1 MITILDDTMRI
12 VDVLRKYEYSQY
24 QYKAREIGTFQIN
37 AMLDKENLYLMDK
50 TKNFY
55 VLFDDD
61 VFGVIESVKR
71 ESDSETSKVFV
82 IKGSLA
88 LKLLEYRVIKGQ
100 VTFKGKS
107 YKYIEE
113 LVKQNLIMSD
123 DSNRNIALSV
133 EFEDEERL
141 KQVCSIIDKQV
152 TGGSLWDE
160 ISEVAEA
167 DKLRIVLK
175 PNVVVINRENPYNID
190 GWTLIIG
197 AGEDRTRH
205 RGNKVVSPVVFSQS
219 LSNIANTDYIVD
231 RSKLKNT
238 VYIAG
243 EGEGTDRKWYN
254 IDVNSDVTFGERK
267 GWNRKELWVDARDI
281 QSEQDN
287 KKLTDAEYEELM
299 KQRADEKAKDNDL
312 SEEYTATV
320 TDITKQYTYKKDY
333 NIGDFVT
340 IADEEL
346 GMEFDAQITNVIVTR
361 KDDREIIDLEFT
373 YGLRIKD
380 IVDESKV
387 AMKKIEQTEVNVKY
401 IENSLNS
408 LSIIKCMTVQM
419 PSGDVLRTGEQYLY
433 FNTIADDTSNGML
446 IGGNGAIKIGKGVK
460 SILVSFTIFSR
471 TSTGD
476 YLWYICEIWRNGAKY
491 KEISSAIGS
500 PSTQGSYMSC
510 TSCDVLIEVQEGDEI
525 WLKKSNSVEE
535 NIRGGVHSNLTVKVV
550 SVKR

>member
-1 MITILDDTMRI
+1 MIMILDDTMRI
-12 VDVLRKYEYSQY
+12 VDILRKYEYSKY
-24 QYKAREIGTFQIN
+24 EFKAREIGTFTIN

-50 TKNFY
+50 TKNYY
-55 VLFDDD
+55 VILDDD

-71 ESDSETSKVFV
+71 ESDSETSKVFA

-123 DSNRNIALSV
+123 DSNRNIALAV

-167 DKLRIVLK
+167 DKLRIILR
-175 PNVVVINRENPYNID
+175 PNVVVVNTEHPKNID

-205 RGNKVVSPVVFSQS
+205 RANNAVSSVMFSQS

-231 RSKLKNT
+231 RSKLRNT

-254 IDVNSDVTFGERK
+254 IDVNSDVTFGDRK
-267 GWNRKELWVDARDI
+267 GWNRRELWVDARDV

-287 KKLTDAEYEELM
+287 VTLTDAEYEELM

-361 KDDREIIDLEFT
+361 QDDREIIDLEFT

-380 IVDESKV
+380 VIERSETAIKKV
-387 AMKKIEQTEVNVKY
+387 EENNVNVKY
-401 IENSLNS
+401 IEANTKKLETGLDGVKNDVLSLKNLKADALAKNIDNLPQDNKS
-408 LSIIKCMTVQM
+408 FFVHAKSNVPF
-419 PSGDVLRTGEQYLY
+419 PSGL
-433 FNTIADDTSNGML
+433 TIPTYS
-446 IGGNGAIKIGKGVK
+446 KGVFVTNGGK
-460 SILVSFTIFSR
+460 DGVIMMVDASNNL
-471 TSTGD
+471 
-476 YLWYICEIWRNGAKY
+476 YIGFRNGGTWSGRK
-491 KEISSAIGS
+491 I
-500 PSTQGSYMSC
+500 
-510 TSCDVLIEVQEGDEI
+510 
-525 WLKKSNSVEE
+525 
-535 NIRGGVHSNLTVKVV
+535 
-550 SVKR
+550 

>member
-1 MITILDDTMRI
+1 MIMILDDTMRI
-12 VDVLRKYEYSQY
+12 VDIFRKYEYSQY
-24 QYKAREIGTFQIN
+24 ELKAREIGKFTIN
-37 AMLDKENLYLMDK
+37 AMIDKENLYLMDK
-50 TKNFY
+50 TKNYY
-55 VLFDDD
+55 VLLDDD

-71 ESDSETSKVFV
+71 ESDSETSKVFT

-88 LKLLEYRVIKGQ
+88 LKLLEYRIIKGQ

-123 DSNRNIALSV
+123 DENRNVALAV

-141 KQVCSIIDKQV
+141 KQICSTVDKQV

-167 DKLRIVLK
+167 DKLRIILK
-175 PNVVVINRENPYNID
+175 PNVGAINTEHPQNID

-205 RGNKVVSPVVFSQS
+205 RANNAVSTVMFSQS

-231 RSKLKNT
+231 RSKLRNT

-243 EGEGTDRKWYN
+243 EGEGADRKWYN
-254 IDVNSDVTFGERK
+254 IDVNSDITFGERT
-267 GWNRKELWVDARDI
+267 GWNRRELWVDARDV

-287 KKLTDAEYEELM
+287 VTLTDAEYEELM

-346 GMEFDAQITNVIVTR
+346 GMEFDAQITNVIITR
-361 KDDREIIDLEFT
+361 QDDRNIVDIEFT
-373 YGLRIKD
+373 YGSRIKD
-380 IVDESKV
+380 IIEESET
-387 AMKKIEQTEVNVKY
+387 AMKKIEENNVNVKY
-401 IENSLNS
+401 IETSTKKL
-408 LSIIKCMTVQM
+408 
-419 PSGDVLRTGEQYLY
+419 GTGL
-433 FNTIADDTSNGML
+433 D
-446 IGGNGAIKIGKGVK
+446 GVK
-460 SILVSFTIFSR
+460 SDILSLKNLKADTLAKNINNLPQDNKSFFVHAESNVPFPSGLTIPTYSKGVFVTNGGKDGVIMMIDVSNN
-471 TSTGD
+471 
-476 YLWYICEIWRNGAKY
+476 LYIGFRNGGTWSGRK
-491 KEISSAIGS
+491 I
-500 PSTQGSYMSC
+500 
-510 TSCDVLIEVQEGDEI
+510 
-525 WLKKSNSVEE
+525 
-535 NIRGGVHSNLTVKVV
+535 
-550 SVKR
+550 

>member
-24 QYKAREIGTFQIN
+24 QYKAREIGTFTIN
-37 AMLDKENLYLMDK
+37 AMLDKENLYLMNK
-50 TKNFY
+50 TKNYY
-55 VLFDDD
+55 VLLDDD
-61 VFGVIESVKR
+61 VFGIIESVKR
-71 ESDSETSKVFV
+71 ESDSETSRVFT

-100 VTFKGKS
+100 VIFKGKS

-123 DSNRNIALSV
+123 DQNRNVALAV

-141 KQVCSIIDKQV
+141 KQICSTVDKQV

-160 ISEVAEA
+160 ISEVVET
-167 DKLRIVLK
+167 DKLKIILR
-175 PNVVVINRENPYNID
+175 PNVVAINVEHPQNID

-197 AGEDRTRH
+197 AGEDRTIH
-205 RGNKVVSPVVFSQS
+205 RENNAVSAVMFSQS

-346 GMEFDAQITNVIVTR
+346 GIEFDAQITNVIVTR
-361 KDDREIIDLEFT
+361 QDDREIIDLEFT

-525 WLKKSNSVEE
+525 WLKKSSSVEE

>member
-12 VDVLRKYEYSQY
+12 VDVFRKYEYSQY

-361 KDDREIIDLEFT
+361 QDDREIIDLEFT

>member
-1 MITILDDTMRI
+1 MIKILDDAMRI
-12 VDVLRKYEYSQY
+12 VNVLRKYEYSQY

-61 VFGVIESVKR
+61 VFGIIESVKR
-71 ESDSETSKVFV
+71 ESDSETSSVFTL
-82 IKGSLA
+82 KGSLA

-100 VTFKGKS
+100 LTFKGKS

-123 DSNRNIALSV
+123 EENRNVALAV

-141 KQVCSIIDKQV
+141 KNVCSTIDKQI

-219 LSNIANTDYIVD
+219 LSNIANTDYTVD
-231 RSKLKNT
+231 RSKLRNT

-267 GWNRKELWVDARDI
+267 GWNRRELWVDARDV

-346 GMEFDAQITNVIVTR
+346 GMEIDAQITNVIITR
-361 KDDREIIDLEFT
+361 QDDRNIVDIEFT
-373 YGLRIKD
+373 YGSRIKD
-380 IVDESKV
+380 IIEESEI
-387 AMKKIEQTEVNVKY
+387 AMKKIEENNVNVKY
-401 IENSLNS
+401 IE
-408 LSIIKCMTVQM
+408 
-419 PSGDVLRTGEQYLY
+419 
-433 FNTIADDTSNGML
+433 TSTKKLG
-446 IGGNGAIKIGKGVK
+446 IGLDGVK
-460 SILVSFTIFSR
+460 SDILSLKNLKADALSKNIDNLPQDNKSFFVHANSNVPFPSGLMIPTYSKGVFITNGGKDGVIIMVDVSNNF
-471 TSTGD
+471 
-476 YLWYICEIWRNGAKY
+476 YIGFRNGGTWSGRK
-491 KEISSAIGS
+491 I
-500 PSTQGSYMSC
+500 
-510 TSCDVLIEVQEGDEI
+510 
-525 WLKKSNSVEE
+525 
-535 NIRGGVHSNLTVKVV
+535 
-550 SVKR
+550 

>member
-1 MITILDDTMRI
+1 MIMILDDTMRI
-12 VDVLRKYEYSQY
+12 IDVLRKYEYSQY

-37 AMLDKENLYLMDK
+37 AMLDKENFYLMDK

-55 VLFDDD
+55 VLFDND

-123 DSNRNIALSV
+123 DSNRNIALAV

-167 DKLRIVLK
+167 DKLRIILR
-175 PNVVVINRENPYNID
+175 PNVVVVNTEHHQNID

-205 RGNKVVSPVVFSQS
+205 RANNAVSSVMFSQS

-231 RSKLKNT
+231 RSKLRNT

-254 IDVNSDVTFGERK
+254 IDVNSDVTFGDRK
-267 GWNRKELWVDARDI
+267 GWNRRELWVDARDV

-287 KKLTDAEYEELM
+287 KQLTDAEYEELM

-312 SEEYTATV
+312 SEEYTATA

-346 GMEFDAQITNVIVTR
+346 GMEIDAQITNVIITR
-361 KDDREIIDLEFT
+361 QDDRNIIDIEFT
-373 YGLRIKD
+373 YGSRIKD
-380 IVDESKV
+380 IIEESETV
-387 AMKKIEQTEVNVKY
+387 IKKIEENNVNVKY
-401 IENSLNS
+401 IETSTKKL
-408 LSIIKCMTVQM
+408 
-419 PSGDVLRTGEQYLY
+419 GTGL
-433 FNTIADDTSNGML
+433 D
-446 IGGNGAIKIGKGVK
+446 GVK
-460 SILVSFTIFSR
+460 SDILSLKNLKADVLAKNIDNLPQDNKSFFVHASSNVPFPSGLTIPKYSKGVFI
-471 TSTGD
+471 TNGGEDGVIMMVDVTNN
-476 YLWYICEIWRNGAKY
+476 LYIGFRNGGTWSGRK
-491 KEISSAIGS
+491 I
-500 PSTQGSYMSC
+500 
-510 TSCDVLIEVQEGDEI
+510 
-525 WLKKSNSVEE
+525 
-535 NIRGGVHSNLTVKVV
+535 
-550 SVKR
+550 

>member
-141 KQVCSIIDKQV
+141 KQVCSIIDKQI

-160 ISEVAEA
+160 ISEVAET

-197 AGEDRTRH
+197 AGEDRTRN

-219 LSNIANTDYIVD
+219 LSNIANTDYTVD
-231 RSKLKNT
+231 RSKLRNT

-267 GWNRKELWVDARDI
+267 GWNRRELWVDARDV

-287 KKLTDAEYEELM
+287 VTLTDAEYEELM

-346 GMEFDAQITNVIVTR
+346 GMEIDAQITNVIITR
-361 KDDREIIDLEFT
+361 QDDRNIVDIEFT
-373 YGLRIKD
+373 YGSRIKD
-380 IVDESKV
+380 IIEESET
-387 AMKKIEQTEVNVKY
+387 AMKKIEENNVNVKY
-401 IENSLNS
+401 IETSTKKL
-408 LSIIKCMTVQM
+408 
-419 PSGDVLRTGEQYLY
+419 GTGL
-433 FNTIADDTSNGML
+433 D
-446 IGGNGAIKIGKGVK
+446 GVK
-460 SILVSFTIFSR
+460 SDILSLKNLKADALAKNIDNLPQDNKSFFVHAKSNVSFPSGLTIPTYSKGVFVTNGGKDGVIMMLDASNN
-471 TSTGD
+471 
-476 YLWYICEIWRNGAKY
+476 LYIGFRNGGTWSGRK
-491 KEISSAIGS
+491 I
-500 PSTQGSYMSC
+500 
-510 TSCDVLIEVQEGDEI
+510 
-525 WLKKSNSVEE
+525 
-535 NIRGGVHSNLTVKVV
+535 
-550 SVKR
+550 

>member
-12 VDVLRKYEYSQY
+12 VDVLSKYEYSQY

-37 AMLDKENLYLMDK
+37 AMLDKENLCLMDK

-361 KDDREIIDLEFT
+361 QDDREIIDLEFT

-476 YLWYICEIWRNGAKY
+476 YLYYICEIWRNGAKY
-491 KEISSAIGS
+491 KETSSAIGS

-525 WLKKSNSVEE
+525 WLKKSNSVKEI
-535 NIRGGVHSNLTVKVV
+535 IRGGVYSNLTVKVV

>member
-12 VDVLRKYEYSQY
+12 VDILRKYEYSQY
-24 QYKAREIGTFQIN
+24 QYKVREIGTFQIN

-71 ESDSETSKVFV
+71 ESDSETSRVFT

-100 VTFKGKS
+100 LTFKGKS

-113 LVKQNLIMSD
+113 LVKQNLIFSD
-123 DSNRNIALSV
+123 DENRNIALSV
-133 EFEDEERL
+133 EFENEERL
-141 KQVCSIIDKQV
+141 KRVCSTIDKQV

-160 ISEVAEA
+160 IREVAEA
-167 DKLRIVLK
+167 DKLRIELK
-175 PNVVVINRENPYNID
+175 PNIVVTNREHPYNID

-312 SEEYTATV
+312 IEEYTATV

-361 KDDREIIDLEFT
+361 QDDREIIDLEFT

-491 KEISSAIGS
+491 KETSSAIGS
-500 PSTQGSYMSC
+500 PSTQGSYVSC

-535 NIRGGVHSNLTVKVV
+535 NIRGGVYSNLTVKVV

>member
-12 VDVLRKYEYSQY
+12 VDILRKYEYSQY
-24 QYKAREIGTFQIN
+24 EFKAREIGTFTIN

-50 TKNFY
+50 TKNYY
-55 VLFDDD
+55 VILDDD

-123 DSNRNIALSV
+123 DSNRNIALAV

-167 DKLRIVLK
+167 DKLRIILR
-175 PNVVVINRENPYNID
+175 PNVIAVNTEHHQNID

-205 RGNKVVSPVVFSQS
+205 RANNAVSSVMFSQS

-231 RSKLKNT
+231 RSKLRNT

-267 GWNRKELWVDARDI
+267 GWNRRELWVDARDV

-287 KKLTDAEYEELM
+287 VTLTDAEYEELM

-312 SEEYTATV
+312 SEEYTATA

-346 GMEFDAQITNVIVTR
+346 RMEFDAQITNVIVTR
-361 KDDREIIDLEFT
+361 QDDREIIDLEFT

-380 IVDESKV
+380 VIERSETAIKKV
-387 AMKKIEQTEVNVKY
+387 EENNVNVKY
-401 IENSLNS
+401 IEANTKKLETGLDGVKNDVLSLKNLKADALAKNIDNLPQDNKS
-408 LSIIKCMTVQM
+408 FFVHAKSNVQF
-419 PSGDVLRTGEQYLY
+419 PSGL
-433 FNTIADDTSNGML
+433 TIPTYS
-446 IGGNGAIKIGKGVK
+446 KGVFVTNGGK
-460 SILVSFTIFSR
+460 DGVIMMVDASNNL
-471 TSTGD
+471 
-476 YLWYICEIWRNGAKY
+476 YIGFRNGGTWSGRK
-491 KEISSAIGS
+491 I
-500 PSTQGSYMSC
+500 
-510 TSCDVLIEVQEGDEI
+510 
-525 WLKKSNSVEE
+525 
-535 NIRGGVHSNLTVKVV
+535 
-550 SVKR
+550 

>member
-1 MITILDDTMRI
+1 MITILDDTMCI
-12 VDVLRKYEYSQY
+12 VDILRKYEYSQY
-24 QYKAREIGTFQIN
+24 EFKAREIGTFTIN
-37 AMLDKENLYLMDK
+37 AMLDKENLYLMNK
-50 TKNFY
+50 TKNYY
-55 VLFDDD
+55 VLLDDD

-71 ESDSETSKVFV
+71 ESDSETSKVFT

-88 LKLLEYRVIKGQ
+88 LKLLEYRIIKGQ

-123 DSNRNIALSV
+123 DENRNIELAV

-141 KQVCSIIDKQV
+141 KQICSTVDKQV

-167 DKLRIVLK
+167 DKLRIILK
-175 PNVVVINRENPYNID
+175 PNVGVINTEHTQNID

-205 RGNKVVSPVVFSQS
+205 RANNAVSTVMFSQS

-231 RSKLKNT
+231 RSKLRNT

-254 IDVNSDVTFGERK
+254 IDVNSDITFGERK

-312 SEEYTATV
+312 SEEYKATV
-320 TDITKQYTYKKDY
+320 TDTTKQYTYKKDY

-340 IADEEL
+340 VADEEL
-346 GMEFDAQITNVIVTR
+346 GMEIDAQIINVTVTR
-361 KDDREIIDLEFT
+361 QDDREIIDLEFT
-373 YGLRIKD
+373 YGSRIKD
-380 IVDESKV
+380 VIDKSEI
-387 AMKKIEQTEVNVKY
+387 AIKKIEENNVNVKY
-401 IENSLNS
+401 LEANTKKLE
-408 LSIIKCMTVQM
+408 
-419 PSGDVLRTGEQYLY
+419 TG
-433 FNTIADDTSNGML
+433 FD
-446 IGGNGAIKIGKGVK
+446 GVK
-460 SILVSFTIFSR
+460 SDILSLKISKADVIAKNIDHLPQDDKSFFVHAHSNVPFPDGLAIPAYSKGVFVTNGGSDGIIMMVDFSNN
-471 TSTGD
+471 
-476 YLWYICEIWRNGAKY
+476 LYIGFRNGGNWTGRK
-491 KEISSAIGS
+491 I
-500 PSTQGSYMSC
+500 
-510 TSCDVLIEVQEGDEI
+510 
-525 WLKKSNSVEE
+525 
-535 NIRGGVHSNLTVKVV
+535 
-550 SVKR
+550 

>member
-1 MITILDDTMRI
+1 MITILDDTMCI
-12 VDVLRKYEYSQY
+12 VDILRKYEYSQY
-24 QYKAREIGTFQIN
+24 ELKAREIGKFTIN

-50 TKNFY
+50 TKNYY
-55 VLFDDD
+55 VLLDDD

-71 ESDSETSKVFV
+71 ESDSETSKVFT

-88 LKLLEYRVIKGQ
+88 LKLLEYRIIKGQ

-123 DSNRNIALSV
+123 DENRNVALAV

-141 KQVCSIIDKQV
+141 KQICSTVDKQV

-167 DKLRIVLK
+167 DKLRITLK
-175 PNVVVINRENPYNID
+175 PNVGAINTEHPQNID

-205 RGNKVVSPVVFSQS
+205 RANNAVSTVMFSQS

-231 RSKLKNT
+231 RSKLRNT

-243 EGEGTDRKWYN
+243 EGEGADRKWYN
-254 IDVNSDVTFGERK
+254 IDVNSDITFGERT
-267 GWNRKELWVDARDI
+267 GWNRRELWVDARDV

-287 KKLTDAEYEELM
+287 VTLTDAEYEEIM

-361 KDDREIIDLEFT
+361 QDDREIIDLEFT

-380 IVDESKV
+380 IIEESET
-387 AMKKIEQTEVNVKY
+387 AIKKIEENNVNVKY
-401 IENSLNS
+401 IEASTKKLGTGLDGVKNDVLSLKNLKADALAKNIDNLPQDNKSFFVHANSN
-408 LSIIKCMTVQM
+408 VPF
-419 PSGDVLRTGEQYLY
+419 PSGL
-433 FNTIADDTSNGML
+433 TIPTYS
-446 IGGNGAIKIGKGVK
+446 KGVFVTNGGK
-460 SILVSFTIFSR
+460 DGVIIMVDASNNF
-471 TSTGD
+471 
-476 YLWYICEIWRNGAKY
+476 YIGFRNGGTWSGRK
-491 KEISSAIGS
+491 I
-500 PSTQGSYMSC
+500 
-510 TSCDVLIEVQEGDEI
+510 
-525 WLKKSNSVEE
+525 
-535 NIRGGVHSNLTVKVV
+535 
-550 SVKR
+550 

>member
-1 MITILDDTMRI
+1 MIMILDDTMRI
-12 VDVLRKYEYSQY
+12 VDILRKYEYSKY
-24 QYKAREIGTFQIN
+24 EFKAREIGTFTIN

-50 TKNFY
+50 TKNYY
-55 VLFDDD
+55 VILDDD

-71 ESDSETSKVFV
+71 ESDSETSKVFA

-123 DSNRNIALSV
+123 DSNRNIALAV

-141 KQVCSIIDKQV
+141 KQVCSTIDKQV

-167 DKLRIVLK
+167 DKLRIILR
-175 PNVVVINRENPYNID
+175 PNVVVVNTEHPKNID

-205 RGNKVVSPVVFSQS
+205 RANNAVSSVMFSQS
-219 LSNIANTDYIVD
+219 LSNIENTDYIVD
-231 RSKLKNT
+231 RSKLRNT

-267 GWNRKELWVDARDI
+267 GWNRRELWVDARDV

-287 KKLTDAEYEELM
+287 VTLTDAEYEELM

-340 IADEEL
+340 IEDEEL

-361 KDDREIIDLEFT
+361 QDDREIIDLEFT

-380 IVDESKV
+380 VIERSETAIKKV
-387 AMKKIEQTEVNVKY
+387 EENNVNVKY
-401 IENSLNS
+401 IEANTKKLETGLDGVKNDVLSLKNLKADALAKNIDNLPQDNKS
-408 LSIIKCMTVQM
+408 FFVHAKSNVPF
-419 PSGDVLRTGEQYLY
+419 PSGL
-433 FNTIADDTSNGML
+433 TIPTYS
-446 IGGNGAIKIGKGVK
+446 KGVFVTNGGK
-460 SILVSFTIFSR
+460 DGVIMMVDASNNL
-471 TSTGD
+471 
-476 YLWYICEIWRNGAKY
+476 YIGFRNGGTWSGRK
-491 KEISSAIGS
+491 I
-500 PSTQGSYMSC
+500 
-510 TSCDVLIEVQEGDEI
+510 
-525 WLKKSNSVEE
+525 
-535 NIRGGVHSNLTVKVV
+535 
-550 SVKR
+550 

>member
-12 VDVLRKYEYSQY
+12 VDILRKYEYSQY

-55 VLFDDD
+55 VLFDND

-71 ESDSETSKVFV
+71 ESDSETSRVFT

-100 VTFKGKS
+100 LTFKGKS
-107 YKYIEE
+107 YKYIED

-123 DSNRNIALSV
+123 EENRNVALAV

-141 KQVCSIIDKQV
+141 KNVCSTIDKQI

-160 ISEVAEA
+160 ISEVAKA

-197 AGEDRTRH
+197 AGEDRTRN
-205 RGNKVVSPVVFSQS
+205 RGNKVVSPMVFSQS
-219 LSNIANTDYIVD
+219 LSNIANTDYTVD

-254 IDVNSDVTFGERK
+254 IDVNSDITFGERK

-287 KKLTDAEYEELM
+287 KTLTDAEYEELM
-299 KQRADEKAKDNDL
+299 KQRADEKAKDNNL

-320 TDITKQYTYKKDY
+320 TDTAKQYTYKKDY

-346 GMEFDAQITNVIVTR
+346 GMEIDAQITNVIVTR
-361 KDDREIIDLEFT
+361 QDDREIIDLEFT
-373 YGLRIKD
+373 YGSRIQD
-380 IVDESKV
+380 AIEESKTV
-387 AMKKIEQTEVNVKY
+387 IKKFEENNVNVKY
-401 IENSLNS
+401 LEANTKKLE
-408 LSIIKCMTVQM
+408 
-419 PSGDVLRTGEQYLY
+419 TGL
-433 FNTIADDTSNGML
+433 D
-446 IGGNGAIKIGKGVK
+446 GVK
-460 SILVSFTIFSR
+460 SDILSLKISKADVLAKDIDHLPQENKSFFVNAHSNVPFPSGLTIPVYSKGVFVTNGGQDGIIMMVDVSNN
-471 TSTGD
+471 
-476 YLWYICEIWRNGAKY
+476 LYIGFRNGGTWSGRK
-491 KEISSAIGS
+491 I
-500 PSTQGSYMSC
+500 
-510 TSCDVLIEVQEGDEI
+510 
-525 WLKKSNSVEE
+525 
-535 NIRGGVHSNLTVKVV
+535 
-550 SVKR
+550 

>member
-12 VDVLRKYEYSQY
+12 VDILRKYEYSQY
-24 QYKAREIGTFQIN
+24 ELKAREIGAFTIN
-37 AMLDKENLYLMDK
+37 AMLDKENLYLMNK
-50 TKNFY
+50 TKNYY
-55 VLFDDD
+55 VLLDDD

-71 ESDSETSKVFV
+71 ESDSETSRVFT
-82 IKGSLA
+82 IKGSLS

-123 DSNRNIALSV
+123 DENRNVALSV

-141 KQVCSIIDKQV
+141 KQICSTVDKQV

-160 ISEVAEA
+160 IGEVAEA
-167 DKLRIVLK
+167 DKLKIILR
-175 PNVVVINRENPYNID
+175 PNVVAINVEHPQNID

-205 RGNKVVSPVVFSQS
+205 RANNAVSAVMFSQS

-281 QSEQDN
+281 QSEKDSVT
-287 KKLTDAEYEELM
+287 LTDTEYEELM
-299 KQRADEKAKDNDL
+299 KQRADEKAKDNNL
-312 SEEYTATV
+312 SEEYKATV
-320 TDITKQYTYKKDY
+320 TDVTKQYTYKKDY

-340 IADEEL
+340 VADEEL
-346 GMEFDAQITNVIVTR
+346 GMEIDAQITNVIVTR
-361 KDDREIIDLEFT
+361 QDDREIVDIEFT
-373 YGLRIKD
+373 YGSRIKD
-380 IVDESKV
+380 IIEESEI
-387 AMKKIEQTEVNVKY
+387 AIKKIEEINVNVKH
-401 IENSLNS
+401 IEVNTKKVENL
-408 LSIIKCMTVQM
+408 KT
-419 PSGDVLRTGEQYLY
+419 DVIAKEIHHLPQDDKSFFVHAGSNVPFPNDL
-433 FNTIADDTSNGML
+433 TIPVYS
-446 IGGNGAIKIGKGVK
+446 KGVFITNGGK
-460 SILVSFTIFSR
+460 DGVIMMVDNLNN
-471 TSTGD
+471 
-476 YLWYICEIWRNGAKY
+476 LYIGFRNNGTWSGRK
-491 KEISSAIGS
+491 I
-500 PSTQGSYMSC
+500 
-510 TSCDVLIEVQEGDEI
+510 
-525 WLKKSNSVEE
+525 
-535 NIRGGVHSNLTVKVV
+535 
-550 SVKR
+550 

>member
-1 MITILDDTMRI
+1 MVTILDDTMCI
-12 VDVLRKYEYSQY
+12 VDILRKYEYSQY
-24 QYKAREIGTFQIN
+24 EFKAREIGTFTIN

-50 TKNFY
+50 TKNYY
-55 VLFDDD
+55 VLLDND

-71 ESDSETSKVFV
+71 ESDSETNKVFT

-100 VTFKGKS
+100 LTFKGKS

-123 DSNRNIALSV
+123 EENRNVALAV

-141 KQVCSIIDKQV
+141 KNVCSTIDKQI

-167 DKLRIVLK
+167 DKLRIVLR

-219 LSNIANTDYIVD
+219 LSNIANTDYTVD
-231 RSKLKNT
+231 RSKLRNT

-267 GWNRKELWVDARDI
+267 GWNRRELWVDARDV

-287 KKLTDAEYEELM
+287 KQLTDAEYEELM

-346 GMEFDAQITNVIVTR
+346 GMEIDAQITNVIITR
-361 KDDREIIDLEFT
+361 QDDRNIVDIEFT
-373 YGLRIKD
+373 YGSRIKD
-380 IVDESKV
+380 IIEESEI
-387 AMKKIEQTEVNVKY
+387 AMKKIEENNVNVKY
-401 IENSLNS
+401 IETSTKKL
-408 LSIIKCMTVQM
+408 
-419 PSGDVLRTGEQYLY
+419 GTGL
-433 FNTIADDTSNGML
+433 D
-446 IGGNGAIKIGKGVK
+446 GVK
-460 SILVSFTIFSR
+460 SDILSLKNLKADALAKNIDNLPHDNKSFFVHANSNVPFPSGLTIPKYSKGVFI
-471 TSTGD
+471 TNGGEDGVIMMVDVTNN
-476 YLWYICEIWRNGAKY
+476 LYIGFR
-491 KEISSAIGS
+491 S
-500 PSTQGSYMSC
+500 
-510 TSCDVLIEVQEGDEI
+510 
-525 WLKKSNSVEE
+525 
-535 NIRGGVHSNLTVKVV
+535 GGTWSGRKI
-550 SVKR
+550 

>member
-1 MITILDDTMRI
+1 MITILDDTMCI
-12 VDVLRKYEYSQY
+12 VGILRKYEYSQY
-24 QYKAREIGTFQIN
+24 EFKAREIGKFTIN
-37 AMLDKENLYLMDK
+37 AIFDKENLYLMDK
-50 TKNFY
+50 TKNYY
-55 VLFDDD
+55 VLLDDD
-61 VFGVIESVKR
+61 VFGIIESVKR
-71 ESDSETSKVFV
+71 ESDSETSKVFT

-88 LKLLEYRVIKGQ
+88 LKLLEYRVIEGQ

-123 DSNRNIALSV
+123 DSNRNIALAV

-141 KQVCSIIDKQV
+141 KQICSTVDKQV

-160 ISEVAEA
+160 ISEIVEA
-167 DKLRIVLK
+167 DKLRIILK
-175 PNVVVINRENPYNID
+175 PNIVVIDTEHPQNID

-205 RGNKVVSPVVFSQS
+205 RANNAVSTVMFSQS

-231 RSKLKNT
+231 RSKLRNT

-254 IDVNSDVTFGERK
+254 IDVNSDITFGERK

-312 SEEYTATV
+312 SEEYKATV

-333 NIGDFVT
+333 HIGDFVT

-346 GMEFDAQITNVIVTR
+346 RMEIDAQITNVIVTR
-361 KDDREIIDLEFT
+361 QDDREIIDLEFT
-373 YGLRIKD
+373 YGSRIKD
-380 IVDESKV
+380 VIEKSETAIKKV
-387 AMKKIEQTEVNVKY
+387 EENNVNVKY
-401 IENSLNS
+401 IEANTKKLETGLDGVKNDVLSLKISKTDVVAKDIDHLPQENKS
-408 LSIIKCMTVQM
+408 FFVNAHSNVPF
-419 PSGDVLRTGEQYLY
+419 PSGL
-433 FNTIADDTSNGML
+433 TIPVYS
-446 IGGNGAIKIGKGVK
+446 KGVFVTNGGQDGV
-460 SILVSFTIFSR
+460 IIMIDVSNN
-471 TSTGD
+471 
-476 YLWYICEIWRNGAKY
+476 LYIGFRNGGTWSGRK
-491 KEISSAIGS
+491 I
-500 PSTQGSYMSC
+500 
-510 TSCDVLIEVQEGDEI
+510 
-525 WLKKSNSVEE
+525 
-535 NIRGGVHSNLTVKVV
+535 
-550 SVKR
+550 

>member
-12 VDVLRKYEYSQY
+12 VDILRKYEYSQY
-24 QYKAREIGTFQIN
+24 ELKAREIGTFTIN

-50 TKNFY
+50 TKNYY
-55 VLFDDD
+55 VLLDDD

-71 ESDSETSKVFV
+71 ESDSETSRVFA

-123 DSNRNIALSV
+123 DENRNVALVV

-141 KQVCSIIDKQV
+141 KQICSTVDKQV

-167 DKLRIVLK
+167 DKLRIILK
-175 PNVVVINRENPYNID
+175 PNVGVINTEHPQNID

-205 RGNKVVSPVVFSQS
+205 RANNAVSTVMFSQS

-231 RSKLKNT
+231 ISKLRNT

-254 IDVNSDVTFGERK
+254 IDVNSDITFGERK

-312 SEEYTATV
+312 SEEYKATV
-320 TDITKQYTYKKDY
+320 TDTAKQYTYKKDY

-340 IADEEL
+340 VADEEL
-346 GMEFDAQITNVIVTR
+346 RMEIDAQITNVIVTR
-361 KDDREIIDLEFT
+361 QDDREIIDLEFT
-373 YGLRIKD
+373 YGSRIKD
-380 IVDESKV
+380 VIEESET
-387 AMKKIEQTEVNVKY
+387 AIKKIEENNVNVKY
-401 IENSLNS
+401 IEESTKKLKNLKVDVFAKNIDNLPQDNTSFFVNANSNVS
-408 LSIIKCMTVQM
+408 F
-419 PSGDVLRTGEQYLY
+419 PSGLTIPTYSKGIFVTNGGKDGVIMMVDFSNNLY
-433 FNTIADDTSNGML
+433 
-446 IGGNGAIKIGKGVK
+446 IG
-460 SILVSFTIFSR
+460 F
-471 TSTGD
+471 
-476 YLWYICEIWRNGAKY
+476 RNGGTWSGRK
-491 KEISSAIGS
+491 I
-500 PSTQGSYMSC
+500 
-510 TSCDVLIEVQEGDEI
+510 
-525 WLKKSNSVEE
+525 
-535 NIRGGVHSNLTVKVV
+535 
-550 SVKR
+550 

>member
-1 MITILDDTMRI
+1 MVTILDDTMCI
-12 VDVLRKYEYSQY
+12 VDILRKYEYSQY
-24 QYKAREIGTFQIN
+24 EFKAREIGTFTIN

-50 TKNFY
+50 TKNYY
-55 VLFDDD
+55 VLFDND

-71 ESDSETSKVFV
+71 ESDSETSKVFT

-113 LVKQNLIMSD
+113 LIKQNLIMSD
-123 DSNRNIALSV
+123 DENRNIALAV
-133 EFEDEERL
+133 EFENEERL
-141 KQVCSIIDKQV
+141 KQICSTVDKQV

-167 DKLRIVLK
+167 DKLRIALR
-175 PNVVVINRENPYNID
+175 PNVVVINTEHPQNID

-205 RGNKVVSPVVFSQS
+205 RTNKAVSSVVFSQS

-231 RSKLKNT
+231 RSKLRNT

-267 GWNRKELWVDARDI
+267 GWNRKELWVDARDV

-340 IADEEL
+340 VADEEL
-346 GMEFDAQITNVIVTR
+346 GMEIDAQITNVTVTR
-361 KDDREIIDLEFT
+361 QNDRDIVDIEFT
-373 YGLRIKD
+373 YGSRIQDVTD
-380 IVDESKV
+380 IIQDVINKV
-387 AMKKIEQTEVNVKY
+387 QNNSTTVKY
-401 IENSLNS
+401 LENRSGKTATQVFEYIVEEGENENGHYRKWSSGLLEQWVSDKLTTAKINNKYNSLYQGVFS
-408 LSIIKCMTVQM
+408 WTFPIRFLEQPEIIICSKA
-419 PSGDVLRTGEQYLY
+419 QY
-433 FNTIADDTSNGML
+433 
-446 IGGNGAIKIGKGVK
+446 GNGASWGTVYNW
-460 SILVSFTIFSR
+460 SVS
-471 TSTGD
+471 
-476 YLWYICEIWRNGAKY
+476 LA
-491 KEISSAIGS
+491 
-500 PSTQGSYMSC
+500 
-510 TSCDVLIEVQEGDEI
+510 
-525 WLKKSNSVEE
+525 
-535 NIRGGVHSNLTVKVV
+535 NIRAFDTVSRESANEMKFTAYA
-550 SVKR
+550 KGRWK

>member
-1 MITILDDTMRI
+1 MITILDDTMCI
-12 VDVLRKYEYSQY
+12 VDILRKYEYSQY
-24 QYKAREIGTFQIN
+24 EFKARDIGEFTIN

-50 TKNFY
+50 TKNYY
-55 VLFDDD
+55 VLFDGD

-71 ESDSETSKVFV
+71 ESDSETSKVFT

-113 LVKQNLIMSD
+113 LIKQNLIMSD
-123 DSNRNIALSV
+123 DENRNVALTV

-141 KQVCSIIDKQV
+141 KQICSTVDKQV

-160 ISEVAEA
+160 ISEIAKA
-167 DKLRIVLK
+167 DKLKIVLK
-175 PNVVVINRENPYNID
+175 PNIVVINTEHPKNID

-205 RGNKVVSPVVFSQS
+205 RENNAVSSVMFSQS

-231 RSKLKNT
+231 RSKLRNT

-243 EGEGTDRKWYN
+243 EGEGADRKWYN

-320 TDITKQYTYKKDY
+320 TDTTKQYIYKKDY

-340 IADEEL
+340 VADEEL
-346 GMEFDAQITNVIVTR
+346 GMEIDAQITNVIVTR
-361 KDDREIIDLEFT
+361 QGDREIVDIEFT
-373 YGLRIKD
+373 YGSRIKD
-380 IVDESKV
+380 IIDESEI
-387 AMKKIEQTEVNVKY
+387 AIKKIEEINVNVKQLEANTKKM
-401 IENSLNS
+401 ENFKTDALAKEIHHLPQDDKSFFVHAGSN
-408 LSIIKCMTVQM
+408 VPF
-419 PSGDVLRTGEQYLY
+419 PSGL
-433 FNTIADDTSNGML
+433 TIPVYS
-446 IGGNGAIKIGKGVK
+446 KGVFVTNGGK
-460 SILVSFTIFSR
+460 DGVIMMIDNSNNL
-471 TSTGD
+471 
-476 YLWYICEIWRNGAKY
+476 YIGFRNGGTWSGRK
-491 KEISSAIGS
+491 I
-500 PSTQGSYMSC
+500 
-510 TSCDVLIEVQEGDEI
+510 
-525 WLKKSNSVEE
+525 
-535 NIRGGVHSNLTVKVV
+535 
-550 SVKR
+550 

>member
-167 DKLRIVLK
+167 DKLRIALK

-361 KDDREIIDLEFT
+361 QDDREIIDLEFT

-433 FNTIADDTSNGML
+433 FYTIADDTSNGML

-476 YLWYICEIWRNGAKY
+476 YLWYVCEIYRNGAKY

-535 NIRGGVHSNLTVKVV
+535 RIRGGVHSNLTVKVV

>member
-219 LSNIANTDYIVD
+219 LSNIENTDYIVD

-476 YLWYICEIWRNGAKY
+476 YLFYICEIWRNGAKY

-535 NIRGGVHSNLTVKVV
+535 NIRGGVHSNLIVKVV

>member
-1 MITILDDTMRI
+1 MITVLDDTMRI
-12 VDVLRKYEYSQY
+12 VDILRKYEYSQY
-24 QYKAREIGTFQIN
+24 EYKAREIGTFTIN

-50 TKNFY
+50 TKNYY
-55 VLFDDD
+55 VLLDHD
-61 VFGVIESVKR
+61 VFGIIESIKR
-71 ESDSETSKVFV
+71 ESDSETSKVFT

-123 DSNRNIALSV
+123 DENRNIALAV
-133 EFEDEERL
+133 EFENEERL
-141 KQVCSIIDKQV
+141 KQVCSMIDKQV

-167 DKLRIVLK
+167 DKLRIALR
-175 PNVVVINRENPYNID
+175 PNVVVINTEHPQNID

-205 RGNKVVSPVVFSQS
+205 RTDKTVSSVVFSQS
-219 LSNIANTDYIVD
+219 LSNIANTDYTVD
-231 RSKLKNT
+231 RSKLRNT

-267 GWNRKELWVDARDI
+267 GWNRKELWVDARDV
-281 QSEQDN
+281 QSEQDS

-320 TDITKQYTYKKDY
+320 TDIAKQYTYKKDY

-340 IADEEL
+340 VADEEL
-346 GMEFDAQITNVIVTR
+346 SMEIDAQITNVIVTR
-361 KDDREIIDLEFT
+361 QNDRDIVDIEFT
-373 YGLRIKD
+373 YGSRIKD
-380 IVDESKV
+380 VTDIIQDVINKV
-387 AMKKIEQTEVNVKY
+387 QNNATTVKY
-401 IENSLNS
+401 LENRSGKTATQVFEYIVEEGENDNGHYRKWSSGLLEQWVSDKLITAAINNSYGSLY
-408 LSIIKCMTVQM
+408 Q
-419 PSGDVLRTGEQYLY
+419 G
-433 FNTIADDTSNGML
+433 
-446 IGGNGAIKIGKGVK
+446 
-460 SILVSFTIFSR
+460 IFSWIFPIQFLEKPEIVIC
-471 TSTGD
+471 SKAQYGTGASWGTI
-476 YLWYICEIWRNGAKY
+476 YNWSA
-491 KEISSAIGS
+491 SS
-500 PSTQGSYMSC
+500 
-510 TSCDVLIEVQEGDEI
+510 V
-525 WLKKSNSVEE
+525 
-535 NIRGGVHSNLTVKVV
+535 NIRAFDTFSRASANEMRFIAYAKGKW
-550 SVKR
+550 K

>member
-1 MITILDDTMRI
+1 MITILDDTMCI
-12 VDVLRKYEYSQY
+12 VDILRKYEYSQY
-24 QYKAREIGTFQIN
+24 EYKAREIGAFKIN

-50 TKNFY
+50 TKNYY

-71 ESDSETSKVFV
+71 ESDSETSKVFT

-88 LKLLEYRVIKGQ
+88 LKLLEYRVIKGH

-123 DSNRNIALSV
+123 DENRNIALAV
-133 EFEDEERL
+133 EFENEERL
-141 KQVCSIIDKQV
+141 KQVCSTIDKQV

-167 DKLRIVLK
+167 DKLRIALR
-175 PNVVVINRENPYNID
+175 PNVVIINTEHPQNID

-205 RGNKVVSPVVFSQS
+205 RANKAVSSVVFSQS
-219 LSNIANTDYIVD
+219 LSNIANTDYTVD
-231 RSKLKNT
+231 RSKLRNT

-267 GWNRKELWVDARDI
+267 GWNRKELWVDARDV
-281 QSEQDN
+281 QSEQN
-287 KKLTDAEYEELM
+287 SKKLTDAEYEELM

-340 IADEEL
+340 VADEEL
-346 GMEFDAQITNVIVTR
+346 GMEIDAQITNVTVTR
-361 KDDREIIDLEFT
+361 QGDRNIVDIEFT
-373 YGLRIKD
+373 YGSRIQDVTD
-380 IVDESKV
+380 IIQEVINKV
-387 AMKKIEQTEVNVKY
+387 QNNSTTVKY
-401 IENSLNS
+401 LENRSGKTVTQVFEYIVEEGENENGHYRKWSTGLLEQWVSDKLITARINNKYNSLYQGVFAWTFPIQFLGQPEIVICS
-408 LSIIKCMTVQM
+408 KA
-419 PSGDVLRTGEQYLY
+419 QY
-433 FNTIADDTSNGML
+433 
-446 IGGNGAIKIGKGVK
+446 GNGASWGTVYNW
-460 SILVSFTIFSR
+460 SVS
-471 TSTGD
+471 
-476 YLWYICEIWRNGAKY
+476 LA
-491 KEISSAIGS
+491 
-500 PSTQGSYMSC
+500 
-510 TSCDVLIEVQEGDEI
+510 
-525 WLKKSNSVEE
+525 
-535 NIRGGVHSNLTVKVV
+535 NIRAFDTVLRESANEMKFTAYA
-550 SVKR
+550 KGKWK

>member
-1 MITILDDTMRI
+1 MITILDDTMCI
-12 VDVLRKYEYSQY
+12 VGILRKYEYSQY
-24 QYKAREIGTFQIN
+24 EFKAREIGKFTIN
-37 AMLDKENLYLMDK
+37 AMLDKESLYLMDK
-50 TKNFY
+50 TKNYY
-55 VLFDDD
+55 VLLDDD
-61 VFGVIESVKR
+61 VFGIIESVKR
-71 ESDSETSKVFV
+71 ESDSETSKVFT

-88 LKLLEYRVIKGQ
+88 LKLLEYRVIEGQ

-123 DSNRNIALSV
+123 DSNRNIALAV

-141 KQVCSIIDKQV
+141 KQICSTVDKQV

-160 ISEVAEA
+160 ISEIVEA
-167 DKLRIVLK
+167 DKLRIILK
-175 PNVVVINRENPYNID
+175 PNIVVIDTEHPQNID

-205 RGNKVVSPVVFSQS
+205 RANNAVSTVMFSQS

-231 RSKLKNT
+231 RSKLRNT

-254 IDVNSDVTFGERK
+254 IDVNSDITFGERK

-312 SEEYTATV
+312 SEEYKATV

-333 NIGDFVT
+333 HIGDFVT

-346 GMEFDAQITNVIVTR
+346 RMEIDAQITNVIVTR
-361 KDDREIIDLEFT
+361 QDDREIIDLEFT
-373 YGLRIKD
+373 YGSRIKD
-380 IVDESKV
+380 VIEKSETAIKKV
-387 AMKKIEQTEVNVKY
+387 EENNVNVKY
-401 IENSLNS
+401 IEANTKKLETGLDGVKNDVLSLKISKTDVVAENIDHLPQENKS
-408 LSIIKCMTVQM
+408 FFVNAHSNVPF
-419 PSGDVLRTGEQYLY
+419 PSGL
-433 FNTIADDTSNGML
+433 TIPVYS
-446 IGGNGAIKIGKGVK
+446 KGVFVTNGGQDGVIIMIDL
-460 SILVSFTIFSR
+460 SNNL
-471 TSTGD
+471 
-476 YLWYICEIWRNGAKY
+476 YIGFRNGGTWSGRK
-491 KEISSAIGS
+491 I
-500 PSTQGSYMSC
+500 
-510 TSCDVLIEVQEGDEI
+510 
-525 WLKKSNSVEE
+525 
-535 NIRGGVHSNLTVKVV
+535 
-550 SVKR
+550 

>member
-12 VDVLRKYEYSQY
+12 VDILRKYEYSQY
-24 QYKAREIGTFQIN
+24 ELKAREIGKFTIN

-50 TKNFY
+50 TKNYY
-55 VLFDDD
+55 VLLDDD
-61 VFGVIESVKR
+61 VFGIIESVKC
-71 ESDSETSKVFV
+71 ESDSETSKVFT

-88 LKLLEYRVIKGQ
+88 LKLLEYRVIEGQ

-123 DSNRNIALSV
+123 DSNRNIALAV

-141 KQVCSIIDKQV
+141 KQICSTVDKQV

-160 ISEVAEA
+160 ISEIVEA
-167 DKLRIVLK
+167 DKLRIILK
-175 PNVVVINRENPYNID
+175 PNIVVIDTEHPQNID

-205 RGNKVVSPVVFSQS
+205 RANNAVSTVMFSQS

-231 RSKLKNT
+231 RSKLRNT

-254 IDVNSDVTFGERK
+254 IDVNSDITFGERK

-312 SEEYTATV
+312 SEEYKATV

-333 NIGDFVT
+333 HIGDFVT

-346 GMEFDAQITNVIVTR
+346 RMEIDAQITNVIVTR
-361 KDDREIIDLEFT
+361 QDDREIIDLEFT
-373 YGLRIKD
+373 YGSRIKD
-380 IVDESKV
+380 VIEKSETAIKKV
-387 AMKKIEQTEVNVKY
+387 EENNVNVKY
-401 IENSLNS
+401 IEANTKKLETGLDGVKNDVLSLKISKTDVVAKDIDHLPQENKS
-408 LSIIKCMTVQM
+408 FFVNAHSNVPF
-419 PSGDVLRTGEQYLY
+419 PSGL
-433 FNTIADDTSNGML
+433 TIPVYS
-446 IGGNGAIKIGKGVK
+446 KGVFVTNGGQDGV
-460 SILVSFTIFSR
+460 IIMIDVSNN
-471 TSTGD
+471 
-476 YLWYICEIWRNGAKY
+476 LYIGFRNGGTWSGRK
-491 KEISSAIGS
+491 I
-500 PSTQGSYMSC
+500 
-510 TSCDVLIEVQEGDEI
+510 
-525 WLKKSNSVEE
+525 
-535 NIRGGVHSNLTVKVV
+535 
-550 SVKR
+550 

>member
-1 MITILDDTMRI
+1 MIMILDDTMRI
-12 VDVLRKYEYSQY
+12 VDILRKYEYSQY
-24 QYKAREIGTFQIN
+24 ELKAREIGKFTIN
-37 AMLDKENLYLMDK
+37 AMIDKENLYLMDK
-50 TKNFY
+50 TKNYY
-55 VLFDDD
+55 VLLDDD

-71 ESDSETSKVFV
+71 ESDSETSKVFT

-88 LKLLEYRVIKGQ
+88 LKLLEYRIIKGQ

-123 DSNRNIALSV
+123 DENRNVALAV

-141 KQVCSIIDKQV
+141 KQICSTVDKQV

-167 DKLRIVLK
+167 DKLRIILK
-175 PNVVVINRENPYNID
+175 PNVGAINTEHPQNID

-205 RGNKVVSPVVFSQS
+205 RANNAVSTVMFSQS

-231 RSKLKNT
+231 RSKLRNT

-243 EGEGTDRKWYN
+243 EGEGADRKWYN
-254 IDVNSDVTFGERK
+254 IDVNSDITFGERT
-267 GWNRKELWVDARDI
+267 GWNRRELWVDARDI
-281 QSEQDN
+281 QSEQDS
-287 KKLTDAEYEELM
+287 KKITDAEYEELM

-320 TDITKQYTYKKDY
+320 IDITKQYTYKKDY

-361 KDDREIIDLEFT
+361 QDDREIIDLEFT

-380 IVDESKV
+380 IIEESET
-387 AMKKIEQTEVNVKY
+387 AIKKIEENNVNVKY
-401 IENSLNS
+401 IETSTKKLENLKADALAKNIDNLPQDNKSFFVHAKSN
-408 LSIIKCMTVQM
+408 VPF
-419 PSGDVLRTGEQYLY
+419 PSGL
-433 FNTIADDTSNGML
+433 TIPTYS
-446 IGGNGAIKIGKGVK
+446 KGVFVTNGGK
-460 SILVSFTIFSR
+460 DGVIMMIDVSNN
-471 TSTGD
+471 
-476 YLWYICEIWRNGAKY
+476 LYIGFRNGGTWSGRK
-491 KEISSAIGS
+491 I
-500 PSTQGSYMSC
+500 
-510 TSCDVLIEVQEGDEI
+510 
-525 WLKKSNSVEE
+525 
-535 NIRGGVHSNLTVKVV
+535 
-550 SVKR
+550 

>member
-71 ESDSETSKVFV
+71 ESDSETGRVFT

-100 VTFKGKS
+100 LTFKGKS

-113 LVKQNLIMSD
+113 LVKQNLIFSD
-123 DSNRNIALSV
+123 DANRNIALSV
-133 EFEDEERL
+133 EFENEERL
-141 KQVCSIIDKQV
+141 KNVCSTIDKQI

-197 AGEDRTRH
+197 AGEDRTRN

-231 RSKLKNT
+231 RSKLRNT

-267 GWNRKELWVDARDI
+267 GWNRRELWVDARDV

-287 KKLTDAEYEELM
+287 KQLTDTEYEELI
-299 KQRADEKAKDNDL
+299 KQRANEKAKDNDL

-346 GMEFDAQITNVIVTR
+346 GMEIDAQITNVIITR
-361 KDDREIIDLEFT
+361 QDDRNIIDIEFT
-373 YGLRIKD
+373 YGSRIKD
-380 IVDESKV
+380 IIEESET
-387 AMKKIEQTEVNVKY
+387 AIKKIEENNVNVKH
-401 IENSLNS
+401 IETSTKKL
-408 LSIIKCMTVQM
+408 
-419 PSGDVLRTGEQYLY
+419 GTGL
-433 FNTIADDTSNGML
+433 D
-446 IGGNGAIKIGKGVK
+446 GVK
-460 SILVSFTIFSR
+460 SDILSLKNLKADALAKNIDNLPQDNKSFFVHANSNVPFPSGLTIPKYSKGVFITNGGKDGVIIMVDVSNNF
-471 TSTGD
+471 
-476 YLWYICEIWRNGAKY
+476 YIGFRNGGTWSGRK
-491 KEISSAIGS
+491 I
-500 PSTQGSYMSC
+500 
-510 TSCDVLIEVQEGDEI
+510 
-525 WLKKSNSVEE
+525 
-535 NIRGGVHSNLTVKVV
+535 
-550 SVKR
+550 

>member
-1 MITILDDTMRI
+1 MITILDDTMCI
-12 VDVLRKYEYSQY
+12 VDILRKYEYSQY

-71 ESDSETSKVFV
+71 ESDSETSRVFT

-100 VTFKGKS
+100 LTFKGKS

-113 LVKQNLIMSD
+113 LVKQNLVLSD
-123 DSNRNIALSV
+123 DANRNIALSV
-133 EFEDEERL
+133 EFENEERL
-141 KQVCSIIDKQV
+141 KKICSTIDKQI

-160 ISEVAEA
+160 IREVAEA
-167 DKLRIVLK
+167 DKLRIALR
-175 PNVVVINRENPYNID
+175 PNVVVINREHPYNID

-205 RGNKVVSPVVFSQS
+205 GEDKTVSSVVFSQS
-219 LSNIANTDYIVD
+219 LSNIANTDYTVN
-231 RSKLKNT
+231 RSKLRNT

-243 EGEGTDRKWYN
+243 EGEGADRKWYN

-267 GWNRKELWVDARDI
+267 GWNRRELWVDARDI

-361 KDDREIIDLEFT
+361 QDDREIIDLEFT

-500 PSTQGSYMSC
+500 PSTQGNYMSC

-525 WLKKSNSVEE
+525 WLKKSSSVEE